1 MSDLQLYNEISTLPD
16 NLKREVEDFVQFL
29 KIKHKDKNELRKR
42 EFGHFKGLITMSP
55 DFDEPLEDFKGY
67 M

>member
-1 MSDLQLYNEISTLPD
+1 
-16 NLKREVEDFVQFL
+16 VEDFVQFL
-29 KIKHKDKNELRKR
+29 KIKHKDKNKLEKR

-55 DFDEPLEDFKGY
+55 DFDEPLEDFKDY